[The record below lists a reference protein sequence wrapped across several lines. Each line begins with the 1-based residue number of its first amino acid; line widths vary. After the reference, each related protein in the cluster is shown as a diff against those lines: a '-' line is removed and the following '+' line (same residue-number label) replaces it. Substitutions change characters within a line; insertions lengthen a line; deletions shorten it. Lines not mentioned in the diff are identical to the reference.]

1 MESFLKDSIISSQS
15 SFPTLP
21 TIPQELTH
29 LNLKN
34 IFYCGNLE
42 LLQRRKITI
51 VGSRN
56 PNPYAQSFTQ
66 TLAQKL
72 ASKGAVVVSGGAL
85 GTDIIAH
92 KNALP
97 HTIMVSP
104 ASLDIIYPKT
114 NAKIIEQIYK
124 ESLILSQF
132 EPPYKPHAFSFLE
145 RNKLVVSLGEC
156 IVIAQADLNS
166 GSMQSARYARDSDKP
181 IFVPPHH
188 LGQSQGTQ
196 TLAKNGIAQVIWDID
211 EFVES
216 LWISDKNLDESLAKD
231 SKLESPKDEIL
242 EFCKGNPLFEE
253 AFLKFGAILFE
264 YELEGKIHRCNGR
277 IAIP

>member
-1 MESFLKDSIISSQS
+1 MEDSIIFPKI

-21 TIPQELTH
+21 HIPQELAH
-29 LNLKN
+29 LNLKQ
-34 IFYCGNLE
+34 IFYRGNLE
-42 LLQRRKITI
+42 LLQKRKITI

-66 TLAQKL
+66 MLARKLSQK
-72 ASKGAVVVSGGAL
+72 GVVVVSGGAL
-85 GTDIIAH
+85 GIDIIAH

-104 ASLDIIYPKT
+104 SSLEIIYPKT
-114 NAKIIEQIYK
+114 NAKIIEQISK

-132 EPPYKPHAFSFLE
+132 ESPYKPHAFSFLE

-156 IVIAQADLNS
+156 IVIAQADLGS
-166 GSMQSARYARDSDKP
+166 GSMQSAQYALEYNKP

-196 TLAKNGIAQVIWDID
+196 SLAKKGEAQVIWDID

-216 LWISDKNLDESLAKD
+216 LGVFDKSLGQDPLDKD
-231 SKLESPKDEIL
+231 SKLESQSDEVL
-242 EFCKGNPLFEE
+242 EFCKSNPLFEE

-264 YELEGKIHRCNGR
+264 YELEGKINRCNGR
-277 IAIP
+277 IEVL